1 MNVMF
6 LGFAGSR
13 REAILAESAQVARNG
28 GRAAIVV
35 DTFRPWK
42 DEAVP
47 NGVELIGVGALERD
61 RPLMRF
67 VDRFVDRYVVRA
79 PDKLLRMVGRGPLRT
94 FTRRLRR
101 AYKNRVAKPIQGR
114 ATAVHRRLARPV
126 SNTDLIM
133 PMLRRGDFD
142 YVIVANS
149 QSIVLGAE
157 IQDAL
162 TAAGATQPQIR
173 FSADHLV
180 DVPVTA

>member
-13 REAILAESAQVARNG
+13 RAAILAESAQVVRNG

-42 DEAVP
+42 DEAMP
-47 NGVELIGVGALERD
+47 TGVELIGVGALERD
-61 RPLMRF
+61 RPL
-67 VDRFVDRYVVRA
+67 VRFVDRYVVRA
-79 PDKLLRMVGRGPLRT
+79 PDKLLRMAGRGPLRT

-101 AYKNRVAKPIQGR
+101 AYKTRVAKPIQGR
-114 ATAVHRRLARPV
+114 ATSAHRRLTRPV

-133 PMLRRGDFD
+133 PMLRSGDFD

-157 IQDAL
+157 ILDAL
-162 TAAGATQPQIR
+162 TAAGATRPQIR

-180 DVPVTA
+180 DVSATV